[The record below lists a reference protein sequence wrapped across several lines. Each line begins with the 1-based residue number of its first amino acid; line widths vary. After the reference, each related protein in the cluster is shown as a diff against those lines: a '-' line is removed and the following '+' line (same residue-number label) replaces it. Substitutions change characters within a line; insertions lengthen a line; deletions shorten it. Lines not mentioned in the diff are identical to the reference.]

1 LHPSSEDVSK
11 HLQDLQIAE
20 VSHWAW
26 ARYCIGKATKMLR
39 ADRALQKEFSG
50 LSFGSQRTPFVFK
63 ERKNGIDWTEGF
75 LDIKYQ
81 RDHKYQIAPKV
92 FGIYLG
98 KFS

>member
-26 ARYCIGKATKMLR
+26 ARFCIGKATKMLR

-75 LDIKYQ
+75 LEIYQ
-81 RDHKYQIAPKV
+81 RDDNKYQIAQKV